1 VNPGFDDSARGA
13 LRTYARLLKFS
24 ARYWPLLLVAV
35 VGMVIEAAAA
45 GIFTWLMKPMVN
57 ETFVERSKD
66 IRLALPLGII
76 VLFFVRGIATFVT
89 DFGMALTGRGVVRD
103 LRHALMGKYLRMPSY
118 RFDAEPVPNLVSRLN
133 YDTEQLAHAGAESL
147 KVLFTDTL
155 TIAVL
160 FWVMVQQ
167 SHRVTAT
174 MLVLIPLIGLI
185 SRFVSRRYRHINRGI
200 QDGVASMA
208 MTAEQA
214 LAAQQEVKI
223 YGAQD
228 DEAARFAVLANRNR
242 RLNVKVEVIR
252 ALASST
258 VQFLA
263 AIALAAILY
272 MAGREA
278 IKGRM
283 DAGEFVSLITAMMA
297 MLPSLK
303 RISNVQSSIQ
313 RGVAAAQRLFAVLDQ
328 GDESDTGVRHIERA
342 RGEIAFRN
350 VGMRYAGQ
358 DVAALHAISFVARPG
373 TVTAIVGRSGSGK
386 STLVR
391 LIPRFYEPDSG
402 EILLDGI
409 PLRDIHLADLRRQ
422 IALVS
427 QRVMLF
433 DDSVAAN
440 IAYGEQVG
448 ASEAAI
454 VQAAKAANALEFIE
468 RLPQGLQ
475 SRIGENG
482 ALLSG
487 GQRQR
492 LAMARAFLKDAPIL
506 ILDEATAA
514 LDSESEQL
522 VQDALNHLI
531 PDRTTLVIAHRLAT
545 IEHADQVLVLDEGRL
560 VEVGNHAQLLARDG
574 LYARL
579 HRIQFREAMDAMP

>member
-1 VNPGFDDSARGA
+1 MTPGFDESARGA
-13 LRTYARLLKFS
+13 WRTYLRLLRFS
-24 ARYWPLLLVAV
+24 ARYWPLLLLAV
-35 VGMVIEAAAA
+35 LGMLIEAAAA
-45 GIFTWLMKPMVN
+45 GTFTWLMNPMVN
-57 ETFVERSKD
+57 ETFVARSKE

-89 DFGMALTGRGVVRD
+89 DYGMALTGRGVVRD
-103 LRHALMGKYLRMPSY
+103 LRHQLMRKLLHMPSTH
-118 RFDAEPVPNLVSRLN
+118 FDSEPVPNLVSHLN

-147 KVLFTDTL
+147 KVLLTDSV

-160 FWVMVQQ
+160 LLVMVQQ

-174 MLVLIPLIGLI
+174 MLVLVPLIAFI

-200 QDGVASMA
+200 QDGMASMA
-208 MTAEQA
+208 MAAEQA

-223 YGAQD
+223 YGAQN
-228 DEAARFAVLANRNR
+228 DEADRFAHLANRNR

-263 AIALAAILY
+263 AVALAAILY

-283 DAGEFVSLITAMMA
+283 NAGQFVSLITAMMA

-303 RISNVQSSIQ
+303 RISNVQSAIQ
-313 RGVAAAQRLFAVLDQ
+313 RGVAAAQRVFSILDLP
-328 GDESDTGVRHIERA
+328 DETDTGTRTLTRA
-342 RGEIAFRN
+342 RGEIEFRD
-350 VGMRYAGQ
+350 VSFRYPGH
-358 DVAALHAISFVARPG
+358 DVPALRGISFVSRPG

-386 STLVR
+386 SSLVR
-391 LIPRFYEPDSG
+391 LIPRFYDPDSG
-402 EILLDGI
+402 EILLDGK
-409 PLRDIHLADLRRQ
+409 PLRTLHLADLRRQ

-433 DDSVAAN
+433 DASIAQN
-440 IAYGEQVG
+440 IAYGEQ
-448 ASEAAI
+448 ADADETAIRAA
-454 VQAAKAANALEFIE
+454 ARDANALEFID
-468 RLPQGLQ
+468 RLPGGLAA
-475 SRIGENG
+475 RVGENG
-482 ALLSG
+482 CLLSG

-492 LAMARAFLKDAPIL
+492 LAIARAILKDAPIL

-522 VQDALNHLI
+522 VQAALDRLI
-531 PDRTTLVIAHRLAT
+531 PQRTTFVIAHRLAT
-545 IEHADQVLVLDEGRL
+545 VERADQVLVLDQGRL
-560 VEVGNHAQLLARDG
+560 VEHGTHAELLARNG
-574 LYARL
+574 LYAHLYRM
-579 HRIQFREAMDAMP
+579 QFREAGESAS

>member
-1 VNPGFDDSARGA
+1 MSPLLDDSARGA
-13 LRTYARLLKFS
+13 WRTYRRLIGFS
-24 ARYWPLLLVAV
+24 GRYWPLLMVAMI
-35 VGMVIEAAAA
+35 GMVIEAAAA
-45 GIFTWLMKPMVN
+45 GAFTWLMKPMVN
-57 ETFVERSKD
+57 ETFVARSKE

-89 DFGMALTGRGVVRD
+89 DYGMALTGRGVVRD
-103 LRHALMGKYLRMPSY
+103 LRQALMAKYLRMPSH
-118 RFDAEPVPNLVSRLN
+118 RFDAEAVPSLVSRLN
-133 YDTEQLAHAGAESL
+133 YDTEQLAHASTESL
-147 KVLFTDTL
+147 KVLITDSL

-160 FWVMVQQ
+160 FWVMVEQ

-174 MLVLIPLIGLI
+174 MLVLVPLIGAI
-185 SRFVSRRYRHINRGI
+185 SRFVSRRYRRINRGI

-208 MTAEQA
+208 LTAEQA

-223 YGAQD
+223 YGAQA
-228 DEAARFAVLANRNR
+228 DESRRFALLANRNR
-242 RLNVKVEVIR
+242 QLNVKVEVIR

-303 RISNVQSSIQ
+303 RISNVQSAIQ
-313 RGVAAAQRLFAVLDQ
+313 RGVAAAQRLFSVLDQ
-328 GDESDTGVRHIERA
+328 PDEQDTGSARVERA
-342 RGEIAFRN
+342 LGEVTFRG
-350 VGMRYAGQ
+350 VGLRYAGQ
-358 DVAALHAISFVARPG
+358 DASALHDVSFVARPG

-391 LIPRFYEPDSG
+391 LIPRFYEPDHG
-402 EILLDGI
+402 EVLLDGQPI
-409 PLRDIHLADLRRQ
+409 RDIALGDLRRQ

-427 QRVMLF
+427 QQVMLF
-433 DDSVAAN
+433 DDTVAAN
-440 IAYGEQVG
+440 IAYGQQAG
-448 ASEAAI
+448 ADAAAI
-454 VQAAKAANALEFIE
+454 RVAAQEANALEFIE
-468 RLPQGLQ
+468 RLPGGLDA
-475 SRIGENG
+475 RIGENG
-482 ALLSG
+482 TLLSG

-492 LAMARAFLKDAPIL
+492 LAIARAFLKNAPIL

-514 LDSESEQL
+514 LDSESERM
-522 VQDALNHLI
+522 VQDALNRLI
-531 PDRTTLVIAHRLAT
+531 PDRTTFVIAHRLAT
-545 IEHADQVLVLDEGRL
+545 IEHADQVLVLDHGRL
-560 VEVGNHAQLLARDG
+560 VEVGNHHELLARGG

-579 HRIQFREAMDAMP
+579 HRLQFREAQDA

>member
-1 VNPGFDDSARGA
+1 MSPALDDSARGA
-13 LRTYARLLKFS
+13 WRAYRRLIGFS
-24 ARYWPLLLVAV
+24 GRYWPLLLVAMI
-35 VGMVIEAAAA
+35 GMVIEAAAA
-45 GIFTWLMKPMVN
+45 GAFTWLMKPMVN
-57 ETFVERSKD
+57 ETFVARSKE

-76 VLFFVRGIATFVT
+76 VLFFIRGIATFVT
-89 DFGMALTGRGVVRD
+89 DYGMALTGRGVVRD
-103 LRHALMGKYLRMPSY
+103 LRQAIMGKYLRMASD
-118 RFDAEPVPNLVSRLN
+118 RFDAEAVPSLVSRLN
-133 YDTEQLAHAGAESL
+133 YDTEQLAHASAESL
-147 KVLFTDTL
+147 KVLITDSL

-174 MLVLIPLIGLI
+174 MLVLVPLIGAI
-185 SRFVSRRYRHINRGI
+185 SRFVSRRYRRINRGI

-208 MTAEQA
+208 LTAEQA
-214 LAAQQEVKI
+214 LAAHQEVKI
-223 YGAQD
+223 YGAQ
-228 DEAARFAVLANRNR
+228 EHENRRFALLANRNR
-242 RLNVKVEVIR
+242 QLNVKVEVIR

-313 RGVAAAQRLFAVLDQ
+313 RGVAAAQRLFSVLDQ
-328 GDESDTGVRHIERA
+328 ADEVDTGSSRVARA
-342 RGEIAFRN
+342 RGEVAFRN
-350 VGMRYAGQ
+350 VSLSYIGQ
-358 DVAALHAISFVARPG
+358 DAPALHEVSFVARTG

-391 LIPRFYEPDSG
+391 LIPRFYEPDQG
-402 EILLDGI
+402 EVLLDGQPI
-409 PLRDIHLADLRRQ
+409 RDIALADLRRQ

-433 DDSVAAN
+433 DDTVAAN
-440 IAYGEQVG
+440 IAYGEQSG
-448 ASEAAI
+448 ADEATI
-454 VQAAKAANALEFIE
+454 RHAAQEANALEFIE
-468 RLPQGLQ
+468 RLPGGLHA
-475 SRIGENG
+475 RIGENG
-482 ALLSG
+482 TLLSG

-492 LAMARAFLKDAPIL
+492 LAIARAFLKNAPIL

-514 LDSESEQL
+514 LDSESERL
-522 VQDALNHLI
+522 VQDALNRLI
-531 PDRTTLVIAHRLAT
+531 PDRTTFVIAHRLAT
-545 IEHADQVLVLDEGRL
+545 IEHADQVLVLDQGRL
-560 VEVGNHAQLLARDG
+560 VEAGNHHELLARGG

-579 HRIQFREAMDAMP
+579 HRMQFREAQDV

>member
-1 VNPGFDDSARGA
+1 MNPGLDDSARGA
-13 LRTYARLLKFS
+13 WRAYLRLIGFS
-24 ARYWPLLLVAV
+24 GRYWPLLLIAM

-45 GIFTWLMKPMVN
+45 GAFTWLMKPMVN
-57 ETFVERSKD
+57 ETFVARSKE

-89 DFGMALTGRGVVRD
+89 DYGMALSGRGVVRD
-103 LRHALMGKYLRMPSY
+103 LRQVLMRKYLRMPSQ
-118 RFDAEPVPNLVSRLN
+118 RFDAEPVPSLVSRLN
-133 YDTEQLAHAGAESL
+133 YDTEQLAHASTESL
-147 KVLFTDTL
+147 KVLLTDTL
-155 TIAVL
+155 TIGVL

-174 MLVLIPLIGLI
+174 MLVLVPLIGLI
-185 SRFVSRRYRHINRGI
+185 SRFVSRRYRRINRGI

-214 LAAQQEVKI
+214 LAAHQEVKI

-228 DEAARFAVLANRNR
+228 DESRRFAVLANRNR
-242 RLNVKVEVIR
+242 QLNVKVEVIR

-313 RGVAAAQRLFAVLDQ
+313 RGVAAAQRIFAVLDQ
-328 GDESDTGVRHIERA
+328 PDEHDDGTRHLARA
-342 RGEIAFRN
+342 RGEVAFQG
-350 VGMRYAGQ
+350 VSVSYAGQ
-358 DVAALHAISFVARPG
+358 DVPALHDVSFVARPG

-391 LIPRFYEPDSG
+391 LIARFYEPDAG
-402 EILLDGI
+402 EVLLDGA
-409 PLRDIHLADLRRQ
+409 PLRDIHLDDLRRQ

-433 DDSVAAN
+433 DDTVAAN
-440 IAYGEQVG
+440 IAYGEQAG
-448 ASEAAI
+448 ADAAAI
-454 VQAAKAANALEFIE
+454 ERAARAANALEFIE
-468 RLPQGLQ
+468 RLPEGMQA
-475 SRIGENG
+475 RIGENG
-482 ALLSG
+482 TLLSG

-492 LAMARAFLKDAPIL
+492 LAIARAFLKDAPIL

-514 LDSESEQL
+514 LDSESERL

-531 PDRTTLVIAHRLAT
+531 PDRTTFVIAHRLAT
-545 IEHADQVLVLDEGRL
+545 IEHADQVLVLDHGRL
-560 VEVGNHAQLLARDG
+560 VEQGSHHDLLARDG
-574 LYARL
+574 LYSRL
-579 HRIQFREAMDAMP
+579 FRMQFREAQDT